1 MALTH
6 YAYIYTDPTSYEPF
20 YVGKGQKY
28 RAYAH
33 MKLSNQRTNKRLKN
47 RILKLVEQSKKPIIT
62 LIPTSSEELALMLEK
77 GLIKIFGRKDLNKG
91 TLYNFTDGGEGTT
104 NFVRSEESNR
114 KTSEKLK
121 GIKRGPMSLE
131 QKQKMIESKKRNYVP
146 KIWMYKGDLQTKVKL
161 EDIDNHLLNGW
172 IKGTAKKH
180 ITKEYKE
187 KLSLK
192 ATQQWQRIKGE
203 LKLA

>member
-146 KIWMYKGDLQTKVKL
+146 KIWMHKDDLQTKVKL

-172 IKGTAKKH
+172 IKGIAGKH

>member
-6 YAYIYTDPTSYEPF
+6 YAYIYTDPNNYEPF
-20 YVGKGQKY
+20 YVGKGQKR

-33 MKLSNQRTNKRLKN
+33 MQLNSQRTNKRLKN

-104 NFVRSEESNR
+104 NFIRSEEAKR

-131 QKQKMIESKKRNYVP
+131 QKQKMIESKKHNHVP
-146 KIWMYKGDLQTKVKL
+146 KIWMHKGELQTKIKL

-172 IKGTAKKH
+172 VKGITGKH
-180 ITKEYKE
+180 ITDDYRNKIRMKSIE
-187 KLSLK
+187 
-192 ATQQWQRIKGE
+192 QWAKVKGE

>member
-1 MALTH
+1 MSLTH
-6 YAYIYTDPTSYEPF
+6 YAYIYTDPNNYESF

-28 RAYAH
+28 RAYVH
-33 MKLSNQRTNKRLKN
+33 MQLNSKRTNKRLKS
-47 RILKLVEQSKKPIIT
+47 RILKILNQSKKPIIT

-77 GLIKIFGRKDLNKG
+77 GLIKIFGRKDLSKG

-104 NFVRSEESNR
+104 NIIRSEEAKR

-131 QKQKMIESKKRNYVP
+131 HKQKMIESKKRNHIP
-146 KIWMYKGDLQTKVKL
+146 KVWMHKGDLQTKVKL
-161 EDIDNHLLNGW
+161 DNIEKYLSEGW
-172 IKGTAKKH
+172 VKGISGKH
-180 ITKEYKE
+180 ITEAYKK
-187 KLSLK
+187 KLSIK
-192 ATQQWQRIKGE
+192 TTQQWKRIKGE